1 MTETAAAVPANAAE
15 KTPVKSD
22 PRCPAHV
29 VPYDVDDHA
38 PVISNIESFVASTTP
53 LVPARGSGSALE
65 GGHFALADLWSS
77 FDEMSAYGVEVPL
90 VLDADEAHKVFQY
103 YVPFLSGLQIFR
115 AAEVNPGDG
124 DGDGD
129 DGLVPGMGKR
139 RPRRA
144 SPGTTARPW

>member
-1 MTETAAAVPANAAE
+1 
-15 KTPVKSD
+15 
-22 PRCPAHV
+22 
-29 VPYDVDDHA
+29 
-38 PVISNIESFVASTTP
+38 
-53 LVPARGSGSALE
+53 
-65 GGHFALADLWSS
+65 
-77 FDEMSAYGVEVPL
+77 MSAYGVEVPL

-124 DGDGD
+124 DGDGTT
-129 DGLVPGMGKR
+129 VSSPRMGKR